1 MAVFST
7 YLIKIGGITM
17 SYKVG
22 LIVDMPSEDVNNDEV
37 RHTDEQKEE
46 TGDVIGQ
53 ILSTGYET
61 EKIIANEKIMERLG
75 RKDIDIVFNL
85 STGIRGES
93 RQSQIPAVLE
103 MMGIPYVGSGV
114 LAHSLALNKA
124 VAKQIFR
131 YHHIATPCFQI
142 YQNGEEEIDKSLCF
156 PIIVKPA
163 CEGSGFGIHKD
174 SVVYN
179 EEALLKKVK
188 ELLKL
193 YQPPV
198 LAEEFIEGREF
209 TIGIIG
215 NGKDRRVLPIL
226 EIDFEDVPEAYG
238 KFYTFEVKTDFGHKT
253 KYHCPAPLSVELKK
267 EITEN
272 ALGAFD
278 ALGCRDMARVDV
290 RVKDG
295 KAYIIE
301 INSLPGLKPVYSDLP
316 KMAEAAGLSYEE
328 LIMNIFVDAV
338 KRVENNK
345 KTLF

>member
-1 MAVFST
+1 
-7 YLIKIGGITM
+7 M
-17 SYKVG
+17 SYKIG
-22 LIVDMPSEDVNNDEV
+22 LIVDMPSGDANNLEV

-46 TGDVIGQ
+46 TAEVIDQ
-53 ILSTGYET
+53 ILSQKYEI
-61 EKIIANEKIMERLG
+61 EKIIANEKIMERLA

-93 RQSQIPAVLE
+93 RQSQIPAILE
-103 MMGIPYVGSGV
+103 MLGIPYVGSGI

-124 VAKQIFR
+124 VAKQVFQFYKIS
-131 YHHIATPCFQI
+131 TPRFQVF
-142 YQNGEEEIDKSLCF
+142 YTVADEVDKSLSF

-188 ELLKL
+188 ELLEQ

-209 TIGIIG
+209 TVGVIG
-215 NGKDRRVLPIL
+215 NGKNKTVLPIL
-226 EIDFEDVPEAYG
+226 EIDFEDVPEEYG

-253 KYHCPAPLSVELKK
+253 KYHCPALLSAELQK
-267 EITEN
+267 EITLN
-272 ALGAFD
+272 VLGAFD

-290 RVKDG
+290 RVKNG

-301 INSLPGLKPVYSDLP
+301 INSLPGLKPVHSDLP
-316 KMAEAAGLSYEE
+316 KMAEAAGMSYEE
-328 LIMNIFVDAV
+328 LIVKIFKEAV
-338 KRVENNK
+338 KRIESSK
-345 KTLF
+345 K

>member
-1 MAVFST
+1 
-7 YLIKIGGITM
+7 M
-17 SYKVG
+17 SYKIG
-22 LIVDMPSEDVNNDEV
+22 LIVDMPSGDANNLEV

-46 TGDVIGQ
+46 TAEVIDQ
-53 ILSTGYET
+53 ILSQKYEI
-61 EKIIANEKIMERLG
+61 EKIIANEKIMERLA

-93 RQSQIPAVLE
+93 RQSQIPAILE
-103 MMGIPYVGSGV
+103 MLGIPYVGSGI

-124 VAKQIFR
+124 VAKQVFQFYKIS
-131 YHHIATPCFQI
+131 TPRFQVF
-142 YQNGEEEIDKSLCF
+142 YTVADEVDKSLSF

-188 ELLKL
+188 ELLEQ

-209 TIGIIG
+209 TVGVIG
-215 NGKDRRVLPIL
+215 NGKNKTVLPIL
-226 EIDFEDVPEAYG
+226 EIDFEDVPEEYG

-253 KYHCPAPLSVELKK
+253 KYHCPALLSAELQK
-267 EITEN
+267 EIIQN
-272 ALGAFD
+272 VLGAFD

-290 RVKDG
+290 RVKNG

-301 INSLPGLKPVYSDLP
+301 INSLPGLKPVHSDLP
-316 KMAEAAGLSYEE
+316 KMAEAAGMSYEE
-328 LIMNIFVDAV
+328 LIVKIFKEAV
-338 KRVENNK
+338 KRIESSK
-345 KTLF
+345 K